1 MSKLEESLA
10 HQITVLK
17 LPAPVRE
24 YRFAA
29 ELVGTQKGV
38 RARLVNAG
46 LKDWRFDFAWPDLML
61 AAEVEGITR
70 WGRNKNGSM
79 KLGRHQTATGMEGDL
94 RKYDK
99 AMGLG
104 WTVYRCSGSMVKE
117 GVAVGTI
124 ELLIG
129 RSEG

>member
-1 MSKLEESLA
+1 MSELEEALS
-10 HQITVLK
+10 HQIAVLN

-46 LKDWRFDFAWPDLML
+46 LKDWRFDFAWPDLMI
-61 AAEVEGITR
+61 AVEVEGITR

-79 KLGRHQTATGMEGDL
+79 KLGRHQTSTGMEGDL

-104 WTVYRCSGSMVKE
+104 WTVYRCSGSMVK
-117 GVAVGTI
+117 
-124 ELLIG
+124 
-129 RSEG
+129 